1 MVGLELERKNASTR
15 GRLPHLRVPIH
26 PPSMRCESVYAQ
38 LSRHGAAMAQAI
50 SRRPMAS
57 SDPLPTQGDVHA
69 GVPAELAAAGFEDP
83 EEIGRGGFGV
93 VYRCSQPELD
103 RVVAVKVLT
112 ADLEPDN
119 LERFVREQ
127 VAMGKLSGHP
137 NIVTIF
143 QVGTTATG
151 RPFIVMQYHPH
162 GSLEA
167 KIHDNGP
174 VGWADTL
181 HIGVKVA
188 GALET
193 AHRRGTVHRDV
204 KPANILLT
212 EYGEPQ
218 LTDFGIARIIG
229 GFETGDG
236 AVMGSPAY
244 TAPEVLLGQQPDVT
258 SDIYSLAS
266 TLFCTGTGHAVFE
279 RRKGEQMVAQ
289 FLRITKHPMPSLRD
303 SGLPADVCAVIERAM
318 SRDIEDRPATAEAFG
333 EQLRDVQRIHGLPVD
348 DMPVPIPA
356 PTIRYN
362 PPRSL
367 GTPSTSYPARTL
379 TPPAP
384 ATRFQL
390 PVSTKALVARARLID
405 VLRAGHTKK
414 LTVIHGP
421 TGFGKST
428 LAAQWAKQL
437 TAEGVAVAWLTVD
450 HDDNNVVWFLSH
462 LIEAI
467 RAVTP
472 ALATELGEVLEEHGD
487 DAERYVLTSLINDIH
502 DTGTRMTLVI
512 DDWQRVTDPATI
524 GALLYLLVY
533 ASDDLSVVVTSRT
546 QSGLPMSRMRM
557 QDELLEIDATA
568 LRFDVAESKNFLV
581 DLSGLDLDHADVEE
595 LTAKTDGWVAAL
607 QLASLS
613 LRGRDDPVQLIGTM
627 TGRHHAISE
636 FLAEN
641 VLDTL
646 EPSML
651 DFLLATSITERICGD
666 LASALSGVPDG
677 QAMLEQ
683 VEERDLFLHRIDE
696 QWFRYHQ
703 LFSDFLRHRL
713 SRDDPERIVR
723 LHRTAS
729 TWFAEHQMVSEA
741 VDHALTA
748 GDDERAVKL
757 VENDGIDLVANSQM
771 ATLIGLVGKLPPAV
785 VKSDPRLQLALAWAN
800 IVLHRIPAAE
810 QALELMESRLT
821 KSGVSDDEIADLHA
835 EGGVVR
841 GVADLRSDRLAGIDE
856 HIAPCLERRDSQR
869 PFAVGVAA
877 TVATFAAAYRYDLDE
892 VNRIQAWAAPYNE
905 RKGDSFNMVHGLCYR
920 GLAHRLMLDN
930 PTAESCFRRAL
941 RIAKRSG
948 GSHSYTAR
956 LASSALGELLYERGD
971 LEEADRLLD
980 EGYKLGPEG
989 GSVDFK
995 IARYVIAARI
1005 KALQGDRHAAGQR
1018 LDEAIRIAR
1027 ALSLPRLRA
1036 MAEHERTRLGL
1047 PPHPDADPSPATSY
1061 EKRRQPVDAIDE
1073 ITVQFEEASAI
1084 RLLMTADDPESRDLA
1099 CRWAQEWVDRTSSP
1113 NRPQA
1118 LLRARRLL
1126 GASLS
1131 AAGRVDEAK
1140 TTIAGVAAQC
1150 ARLAMLRYLVD
1161 GGPFVAAMLLELQA
1175 DQRAGR
1181 WSPEWPE
1188 IPPDFLDR
1196 AVDAAVAQRV

>member
-1 MVGLELERKNASTR
+1 
-15 GRLPHLRVPIH
+15 
-26 PPSMRCESVYAQ
+26 
-38 LSRHGAAMAQAI
+38 
-50 SRRPMAS
+50 MAS

-69 GVPAELAAAGFEDP
+69 GVPAELVAAGFTDP

-103 RVVAVKVLT
+103 RIVAVKVLT
-112 ADLEPDN
+112 ADLDPDN

-137 NIVTIF
+137 HIVTIF
-143 QVGTTATG
+143 QVGATATG
-151 RPFIVMQYHPH
+151 RPYIVMQYHPH

-174 VGWADTL
+174 VGWADAL
-181 HIGVKVA
+181 HIGVKLA

-193 AHRRGTVHRDV
+193 AHRRETLHRDV

-229 GFETGDG
+229 GFETADG

-244 TAPEVLLGQQPDVT
+244 TAPEVLLGQPPDVT
-258 SDIYSLAS
+258 SDVYSLAS

-279 RRKGEQMVAQ
+279 RRQGEQMVAQ
-289 FLRITKHPMPSLRD
+289 FLRITRHPMPSLRD
-303 SGLPADVCAVIERAM
+303 SGLPTDVCAVIEQAM
-318 SRDIEDRPATAEAFG
+318 SRNIADRPATAEAFG
-333 EQLRDVQRIHGLPVD
+333 EQLRDVQRMHGLPVD

-362 PPRSL
+362 PARSP

-390 PVSTKALVARARLID
+390 PVSTKALVDRSRLLD
-405 VLRAGHTKK
+405 VLRAERDKK

-428 LAAQWAKQL
+428 LAAQWAQL
-437 TAEGVAVAWLTVD
+437 LRAEGVAVAWLTVD
-450 HDDNNVVWFLSH
+450 HDDNNVAWFLSH

-467 RAVTP
+467 RTVTP
-472 ALATELGEVLEEHGD
+472 ALATELGEVLEEHGNE
-487 DAERYVLTSLINDIH
+487 AERYVLSSLINEIH
-502 DTGTRMTLVI
+502 ETGTRMTLVI

-524 GALLYLLVY
+524 AAVRYLLENV
-533 ASDDLSVVVTSRT
+533 APGLNVVVTSRN

-568 LRFDVAESKNFLV
+568 LRFDVAESENFLV
-581 DLSGLDLDHADVEE
+581 DLSGLDLDHSDVEE

-613 LRGRDDPVQLIGTM
+613 LRGRDDPVRLIGTM
-627 TGRHHAISE
+627 TGRHHVISE
-636 FLAEN
+636 FLADN

-651 DFLLATSITERICGD
+651 DFLLATSITERICGE
-666 LASALSGVPDG
+666 LAAELSGVPDG

-683 VEERDLFLHRIDE
+683 VEERDLFLRRIDE

-703 LFSDFLRHRL
+703 LFCDFLRHRL
-713 SRDDPERIVR
+713 GRDEPERVIR
-723 LHRTAS
+723 LHRAAS
-729 TWFAEHQMVSEA
+729 TWFADHHLVSEA
-741 VDHALTA
+741 VDHALAA
-748 GDDERAVKL
+748 GDDQRAVQL
-757 VENDGIDLVANSQM
+757 VEIDGIQLVANSQM
-771 ATLIGLVGKLPPAV
+771 STLIGLVGKLPAV
-785 VKSDPRLQLALAWAN
+785 AVRSHPRLQLALAWAS
-800 IVLHRIPAAE
+800 IVLHRIPDTE
-810 QALELMESRLT
+810 RALAQMDSTLDT
-821 KSGVSDDEIADLHA
+821 SGLHDDEVADMRA
-835 EGGVVR
+835 EAGVVR
-841 GVADLRSDRLAGIDE
+841 GVAALRSDRLAGIDE
-856 HIAPCLERRDSQR
+856 HIAPCLAQPDRLR
-869 PFAVGVAA
+869 PFAVAA
-877 TVATFAAAYRYDLDE
+877 CANVATFAAAYRYDIDE
-892 VNRIQAWAAPYNE
+892 VTRRRAWAAPYLE
-905 RKGDSFNMVHGLCYR
+905 RSRDTFNAVNGLCYA
-920 GLAHRLMLDN
+920 GIGHRLVLDIA
-930 PTAESCFRRAL
+930 TAEKYFRTAL
-941 RIAKRSG
+941 KIAKRSS

-956 LASSALGELLYERGD
+956 LASSLLGELLYERGD
-971 LEEADRLLD
+971 LDEADLLLD
-980 EGYKLGPEG
+980 EGYKMGPEG

-1018 LDEAIRIAR
+1018 LDEAIRVAR
-1027 ALSLPRLRA
+1027 TLSLNRLRA

-1047 PPHPDADPSPATSY
+1047 PPPPDSDAWQPTSY
-1061 EKRRQPVDAIDE
+1061 ESRRQPVDAIDE

-1084 RLLMTADDPESRDLA
+1084 RLLMSADDPTKQELA
-1099 CRWAQEWVDRTSSP
+1099 CRWAQEWVDRTTSP
-1113 NRPQA
+1113 HRPQA

-1140 TTIAGVAAQC
+1140 ATIAIVAAQC
-1150 ARLAMLRYLVD
+1150 AQLGMLRYLVD
-1161 GGPFVAAMLLELQA
+1161 GGPYVAAILAELQV
-1175 DQRAGR
+1175 DQRSGR
-1181 WSPEWPE
+1181 WRPEWPE
-1188 IPPDFLDR
+1188 IPAAFLDQ
-1196 AVDAAVAQRV
+1196 AVNAEVAQRM

>member
-1 MVGLELERKNASTR
+1 
-15 GRLPHLRVPIH
+15 
-26 PPSMRCESVYAQ
+26 
-38 LSRHGAAMAQAI
+38 
-50 SRRPMAS
+50 MAS
-57 SDPLPTQGDVHA
+57 SDPLPTQGDMPA
-69 GVPAELAAAGFEDP
+69 GVPAELVAAGFEDP

-93 VYRCSQPELD
+93 VYRCNQRELD
-103 RVVAVKVLT
+103 RTVAVKVLT
-112 ADLEPDN
+112 AYLEPDN

-137 NIVTIF
+137 HIVSIF

-151 RPFIVMQYHPH
+151 RPYIVMQYHPH
-162 GSLEA
+162 GSLET
-167 KIHDNGP
+167 KVHDNGP
-174 VGWADTL
+174 VGWADAL

-193 AHRRGTVHRDV
+193 AHRRKTLHRDV

-229 GFETGDG
+229 GFETADG

-244 TAPEVLLGQQPDVT
+244 TAPEVLLGQSPDVS
-258 SDIYSLAS
+258 SDVYSLAS

-289 FLRITKHPMPSLRD
+289 FLRITKHPMPTLRD
-303 SGLPADVCAVIERAM
+303 SGLPTDVCAVIEQAM

-333 EQLRDVQRIHGLPVD
+333 EQLRDVQRRHGLPVD
-348 DMPVPIPA
+348 DMPVPISA

-362 PPRSL
+362 PTRSP
-367 GTPSTSYPARTL
+367 GTPSDSYPARMV
-379 TPPAP
+379 TPPTP
-384 ATRFQL
+384 ATRFQQ
-390 PVSTKALVARARLID
+390 PASTKALVDRARLID
-405 VLRAGHTKK
+405 VLREQHKK

-428 LAAQWAKQL
+428 LAAQWAKLL

-472 ALATELGEVLEEHGD
+472 TLATELADVLEEHGD
-487 DAERYVLTSLINDIH
+487 EAERYVLTSLINEIH
-502 DTGTRMTLVI
+502 QSDRRMTLVI
-512 DDWQRVTDPATI
+512 DDWQLVTDPATI
-524 GALLYLLVY
+524 AALRYLLDNV
-533 ASDDLSVVVTSRT
+533 ATGLSVVVTSRS

-557 QDELLEIDATA
+557 QNELLEIDATA
-568 LRFDVAESKNFLV
+568 LRFDVAESRNFLV
-581 DLSGLDLDHADVEE
+581 DLGGLDLDHADVEE

-613 LRGRDDPVQLIGTM
+613 LRGRDDPVRLIGTM

-636 FLAEN
+636 FLVEN

-651 DFLLATSITERICGD
+651 DFLLATSITERISGD
-666 LASALSGVPDG
+666 LATTLTGVPDG

-683 VEERDLFLHRIDE
+683 VEERDLFLRRIDE

-703 LFSDFLRHRL
+703 LFLDFLRHRL
-713 SRDDPERIVR
+713 GRDEPERVAR
-723 LHRTAS
+723 LHRVAS
-729 TWFAEHQMVSEA
+729 TWFAEHRLVREA
-741 VDHALTA
+741 VDHALAA
-748 GDDERAVKL
+748 GDDQRAVQL
-757 VENDGIDLVANSQM
+757 VENDGIYLVANSQM
-771 ATLIGLVGKLPPAV
+771 ATLIGLVGKLPAAV
-785 VKSDPRLQLALAWAN
+785 VHSDPRVQLALGWAN

-810 QALELMESRLT
+810 QALTLMESRLG
-821 KSGVSDDEIADLHA
+821 SCGLNDDEITDLRA

-841 GVADLRSDRLAGIDE
+841 AVADLRSDRLAGIDE
-856 HIAPCLERRDSQR
+856 HIAPCLARRDHLR

-877 TVATFAAAYRYDLDE
+877 NVATFAAAYRYDLDE
-892 VNRIQAWAAPYNE
+892 VNRIQAWAAPYAE
-905 RKGDSFNMVHGLCYR
+905 RNRDNFNIVHGLCYS
-920 GLAHRLMLDN
+920 GLAHRLMLDI
-930 PTAESCFRRAL
+930 PTAEACFRKAL
-941 RIAKRSG
+941 KIAKRSG

-971 LEEADRLLD
+971 LDEAGRLLE

-1005 KALQGDRHAAGQR
+1005 KALQGDRFAAGQR
-1018 LDEAIRIAR
+1018 LDEAAR
-1027 ALSLPRLRA
+1027 VAQALSLNRLRA

-1047 PPHPDADPSPATSY
+1047 APHPGSDPSPPTSY
-1061 EKRRQPVDAIDE
+1061 ELRRQPVDAIDE
-1073 ITVQFEEASAI
+1073 IALQFEEASAI
-1084 RLLMTADDPESRDLA
+1084 RILMDADDPDKRELA
-1099 CRWAQEWVDRTSSP
+1099 CQWAQEWVDRTTTP

-1126 GASLS
+1126 GGSLS
-1131 AAGRVDEAK
+1131 AAGHVDEAK
-1140 TTIAGVAAQC
+1140 ATIAAVAAQC
-1150 ARLAMLRYLVD
+1150 AQLRMLRYLVD
-1161 GGPFVAAMLLELQA
+1161 GGPYVAATLSELRA
-1175 DQRAGR
+1175 DQRSAR
-1181 WSPEWPE
+1181 WQLRWPDV
-1188 IPPDFLDR
+1188 PVDFLDQ
-1196 AVDAAVAQRV
+1196 AINAQVVQRI

>member
-1 MVGLELERKNASTR
+1 
-15 GRLPHLRVPIH
+15 
-26 PPSMRCESVYAQ
+26 
-38 LSRHGAAMAQAI
+38 MAKG
-50 SRRPMAS
+50 
-57 SDPLPTQGDVHA
+57 DPLPTQGDVRA
-69 GVPAELAAAGFEDP
+69 AIGAELVAAGFVHP
-83 EEIGRGGFGV
+83 EEIGSGGFGV
-93 VYRCSQPELD
+93 VYRCNQRALD
-103 RVVAVKVLT
+103 RIVAVKVLT

-137 NIVTIF
+137 HIVSIF
-143 QVGTTATG
+143 QVGTTADG
-151 RPFIVMQYHPH
+151 RPYIVMQYHPH
-162 GSLEA
+162 DSLEA

-174 VGWADTL
+174 VGWADAV
-181 HIGVKVA
+181 HIGVKLA

-193 AHRRGTVHRDV
+193 AHRREILHRDV

-218 LTDFGIARIIG
+218 LTDFGIARVIG
-229 GFETGDG
+229 GFETADG

-244 TAPEVLLGQQPDVT
+244 TAPEVLLGEQPDVT
-258 SDIYSLAS
+258 SDVYSLAS
-266 TLFCTGTGHAVFE
+266 TLFCAGTGHAVFE

-289 FLRITKHPMPSLRD
+289 FLRITRHPIPNLRD
-303 SGLPADVCAVIERAM
+303 CGLPADVCVVIEQAM
-318 SRDIEDRPATAEAFG
+318 SRNAQDRPATAEAFG
-333 EQLRDVQRIHGLPVD
+333 EQLREVQRRHGLPVD
-348 DMPVPIPA
+348 NMPVPIPA
-356 PTIRYN
+356 PAIRYN
-362 PPRSL
+362 PTRSL
-367 GTPSTSYPARTL
+367 GTPSSSYPARTL

-390 PVSTKALVARARLID
+390 PVSTKELVDRARLIQI
-405 VLRAGHTKK
+405 LRVGQSKK

-428 LAAQWAKQL
+428 LAAQWAKVL
-437 TAEGVAVAWLTVD
+437 TAEGVALAWLTVD
-450 HDDNNVVWFLSH
+450 HDDNNVVWFVSH

-487 DAERYVLTSLINDIH
+487 EAERYVLTSLINEIH
-502 DTGTRMTLVI
+502 QSGMRMTLVI
-512 DDWQRVTDPATI
+512 DDWQRVTGPATI
-524 GALLYLLVY
+524 AAMRYLLDNVS
-533 ASDDLSVVVTSRT
+533 AGLTIVVTSRS

-557 QDELLEIDATA
+557 QDELVEIDATA
-568 LRFDVAESKNFLV
+568 LRFDLDESENFLV
-581 DLSGLDLDHADVEE
+581 ELSGLDLDRTDVEE

-613 LRGRDDPVQLIGTM
+613 LRGRDDPVRLIGTM

-651 DFLLATSITERICGD
+651 DFLLATSIPERICGD
-666 LASALSGVPDG
+666 LASALSDVQDG

-683 VEERDLFLHRIDE
+683 VEERDLFLRRIDE

-703 LFSDFLRHRL
+703 LFLDFLRHRL
-713 SRDDPERIVR
+713 RRDQPERVER
-723 LHRTAS
+723 LHRVAS
-729 TWFAEHQMVSEA
+729 TWFAEHRLVSEA
-741 VDHALTA
+741 VDHALAA
-748 GDDERAVKL
+748 GDDQRAVKL

-771 ATLIGLVGKLPPAV
+771 ATLIGLVGKLPPDV
-785 VKSDPRLQLALAWAN
+785 VESDPPLQLALAWAN

-810 QALELMESRLT
+810 RALALMEYGLQSCGLT
-821 KSGVSDDEIADLHA
+821 DDEIADIRA

-841 GVADLRSDRLAGIDE
+841 GVANLRSDRLTGIDE
-856 HIAPCLERRDSQR
+856 HIAPCLARRDRLR

-877 TVATFAAAYRYDLDE
+877 TVATFAAAYHYDLDE
-892 VNRIQAWAAPYNE
+892 VNRIQAWAAPYAEHN
-905 RKGDSFNMVHGLCYR
+905 RDTFNIVHGLCYT
-920 GLAHRLMLDN
+920 GLAHQLMLDIT
-930 PTAESCFRRAL
+930 TAEACFRKAL
-941 RIAKRSG
+941 KIAKRSG

-956 LASSALGELLYERGD
+956 LASSGLGELLYERGD
-971 LEEADRLLD
+971 LDEADRLFE

-995 IARYVIAARI
+995 IFRYVIAARI
-1005 KALQGDRHAAGQR
+1005 KALQGDPRAAGRR
-1018 LDEAIRIAR
+1018 LDEAIRVAR
-1027 ALSLPRLRA
+1027 ALSLNRLRA

-1047 PPHPDADPSPATSY
+1047 PPHPDSDTRPKTSY
-1061 EKRRQPVDAIDE
+1061 ELRRQPVDAIDE

-1084 RLLMTADDPESRDLA
+1084 RLLMAADDPEQKGLA
-1099 CRWAQEWVDRTSSP
+1099 CRWAQEWVDRTTSP

-1126 GASLS
+1126 GATLS
-1131 AAGRVDEAK
+1131 AAGRVDEAN
-1140 TTIAGVAAQC
+1140 TAVATVAAQC
-1150 ARLAMLRYLVD
+1150 AQLGMLRYLVD
-1161 GGPFVAAMLLELQA
+1161 GGPYVAATLSELQTE
-1175 DQRAGR
+1175 QLSGR
-1181 WSPEWPE
+1181 WRPEWPE
-1188 IPPDFLDR
+1188 IPPDFLDQ
-1196 AVDAAVAQRV
+1196 AVNAEVVQRI

>member
-1 MVGLELERKNASTR
+1 
-15 GRLPHLRVPIH
+15 
-26 PPSMRCESVYAQ
+26 
-38 LSRHGAAMAQAI
+38 
-50 SRRPMAS
+50 MAS

-69 GVPAELAAAGFEDP
+69 GVPAELAAAGFVDP

-103 RVVAVKVLT
+103 RTVAVKVLT

-137 NIVTIF
+137 HIVSIF

-151 RPFIVMQYHPH
+151 RPYIVMQYHPH

-167 KIHDNGP
+167 KIHHNGP
-174 VGWADTL
+174 VGWADAL

-193 AHRRGTVHRDV
+193 AHRRDTLHRDV

-244 TAPEVLLGQQPDVT
+244 TAPEVLLGQSPDPT
-258 SDIYSLAS
+258 SDVYSLAS
-266 TLFCTGTGHAVFE
+266 TLFCAGTGHAVFE

-303 SGLPADVCAVIERAM
+303 SGLPTDVCAVIEQAM
-318 SRDIEDRPATAEAFG
+318 SRNVEDRPATAAAFG
-333 EQLRDVQRIHGLPVD
+333 EQLREVQRMHGLPVD

-362 PPRSL
+362 PPRSP
-367 GTPSTSYPARTL
+367 GTPSNSYPARTL

-384 ATRFQL
+384 ATRFQP
-390 PVSTKALVARARLID
+390 PVSSKALVDRARLIRA
-405 VLRAGHTKK
+405 LRAQQNKK

-428 LAAQWAKQL
+428 LAAQWAKLL
-437 TAEGVAVAWLTVD
+437 TADGVAVAWLTVD
-450 HDDNNVVWFLSH
+450 NDDNNVVWFLSH

-472 ALATELGEVLEEHGD
+472 ALASELGAVLEEHGD
-487 DAERYVLTSLINDIH
+487 EAERYVLTSLINEIH
-502 DTGTRMTLVI
+502 DAGTRMTLVI

-524 GALLYLLVY
+524 AALLYLLDY
-533 ASDDLSVVVTSRT
+533 ASDDLTVVVTSRS

-557 QDELLEIDATA
+557 QDQLLEIDATA
-568 LRFDVAESKNFLV
+568 LRFDVAESENFLV
-581 DLSGLDLDHADVEE
+581 DVGGLDLDRADVEE

-613 LRGRDDPVQLIGTM
+613 LRGRDDPVHLIDTM

-636 FLAEN
+636 FLADN

-651 DFLLATSITERICGD
+651 DFLLATSIPEQICAG

-683 VEERDLFLHRIDE
+683 VEERDLFLRRIDE

-703 LFSDFLRHRL
+703 LFLDFLRHRL
-713 SRDDPERIVR
+713 SRDDPARVTR
-723 LHRTAS
+723 LHRAAS
-729 TWFAEHQMVSEA
+729 TWFAENHLVSEA
-741 VDHALTA
+741 VDHALAA
-748 GDDERAVKL
+748 GDDQRAVQL
-757 VENDGIDLVANSQM
+757 VENDGIRLVANSQM
-771 ATLIGLVGKLPPAV
+771 ATLIGLVGKLPSAV

-810 QALELMESRLT
+810 QALSLMESRLET
-821 KSGVSDDEIADLHA
+821 SGLGDDEIADMRA
-835 EGGVVR
+835 DGGVVR

-856 HIAPCLERRDSQR
+856 HIAPCLERRDYLR
-869 PFAVGVAA
+869 PFTVGVAA
-877 TVATFAAAYRYDLDE
+877 NVATFAAAYHYDLDE
-892 VNRIQAWAAPYNE
+892 VNRIQAWAAPYAE
-905 RKGDSFNMVHGLCYR
+905 RHRDTFNTVHGLCYT
-920 GLAHRLMLDN
+920 GLAHQLMLDIA
-930 PTAESCFRRAL
+930 TAEACFRKAL
-941 RIAKRSG
+941 KIAKRSG
-948 GSHSYTAR
+948 GSHSYPAR

-971 LEEADRLLD
+971 LDEAARLLE
-980 EGYKLGPEG
+980 EGYKVGPEG

-995 IARYVIAARI
+995 IFRYVIAARI
-1005 KALQGDRHAAGQR
+1005 KVLQGDRLAAGQR
-1018 LDEAIRIAR
+1018 LDEAIRVAR
-1027 ALSLPRLRA
+1027 SLSLNRLRA

-1047 PPHPDADPSPATSY
+1047 PPHPDSGTWPPASY
-1061 EKRRQPVDAIDE
+1061 ESRRQSVDAIDE

-1084 RLLMTADDPESRDLA
+1084 RLLMAADDPEKRELA
-1099 CRWAQEWVDRTSSP
+1099 CRWAQEWVDRTASP

-1131 AAGRVDEAK
+1131 AAGHIDAAK
-1140 TTIAGVAAQC
+1140 STIATVAAQC
-1150 ARLAMLRYLVD
+1150 AQLGMLRYLVD
-1161 GGPFVAAMLLELQA
+1161 GGPYVAAILAELQA
-1175 DQRAGR
+1175 DQRSGWWR
-1181 WSPEWPE
+1181 PEWPQ
-1188 IPPDFLDR
+1188 IPPDFLTQ
-1196 AVDAAVAQRV
+1196 AVNAEVAQRV

>member
-1 MVGLELERKNASTR
+1 
-15 GRLPHLRVPIH
+15 
-26 PPSMRCESVYAQ
+26 
-38 LSRHGAAMAQAI
+38 
-50 SRRPMAS
+50 MAS
-57 SDPLPTQGDVHA
+57 SDPLPTQADVYA
-69 GVPAELAAAGFEDP
+69 GVPAELVAAGFEDP

-93 VYRCSQPELD
+93 VYRCSEPELD
-103 RVVAVKVLT
+103 RTVAVKVLT

-119 LERFVREQ
+119 VERFVREQ
-127 VAMGKLSGHP
+127 LAMGKLSGHP
-137 NIVTIF
+137 HIVSIF

-151 RPFIVMQYHPH
+151 RPYIVMQYHPH

-174 VGWADTL
+174 VGWADAI

-218 LTDFGIARIIG
+218 LTDFGIARVIG
-229 GFETGDG
+229 GFETADG

-244 TAPEVLLGQQPDVT
+244 TAPEVLLGQTPSVT
-258 SDIYSLAS
+258 SDVYSLAS
-266 TLFCTGTGHAVFE
+266 TLFCAGTGHAVFE
-279 RRKGEQMVAQ
+279 RRQGEQMVAQ
-289 FLRITKHPMPSLRD
+289 FLRITKHPMPNLRE
-303 SGLPADVCAVIERAM
+303 SGLPADVCAVIEQAM
-318 SRDIEDRPATAEAFG
+318 SRNVEDRPATAEAFG
-333 EQLRDVQRIHGLPVD
+333 EQLREVQRMHGLPVD

-362 PPRSL
+362 PPRSA
-367 GTPSTSYPARTL
+367 GTPSGSYPARTM

-390 PVSTKALVARARLID
+390 PVSTKALVDRARLID
-405 VLRAGHTKK
+405 VLRAGRTKK

-428 LAAQWAKQL
+428 IAAQWAKLL

-472 ALATELGEVLEEHGD
+472 ALATELGEVLEEHD
-487 DAERYVLTSLINDIH
+487 DEAERYVLTSLINEIH
-502 DTGTRMTLVI
+502 ETGTRMTLVI

-533 ASDDLSVVVTSRT
+533 ASDDLSVVVTSRS

-613 LRGRDDPVQLIGTM
+613 LRGREDPVRLIDTM

-651 DFLLATSITERICGD
+651 EFLLATSITERICGD

-696 QWFRYHQ
+696 TWFRYHQ

-713 SRDDPERIVR
+713 GRDPERVVR
-723 LHRTAS
+723 LHRAAS
-729 TWFAEHQMVSEA
+729 AWFADRQMVSEA
-741 VDHALTA
+741 VDHALAA
-748 GDDERAVKL
+748 GDDERAVTL
-757 VENDGIDLVANSQM
+757 VENHGIDLVAKSQM
-771 ATLIGLVGKLPPAV
+771 ATLIGLIGKLPSAV
-785 VKSDPRLQLALAWAN
+785 VRSDPRLQLALAWAN

-810 QALELMESRLT
+810 QALDLMEARMT
-821 KSGVSDDEIADLHA
+821 KYGITDEEIADMRA

-856 HIAPCLERRDSQR
+856 HIAPCLERRETQR

-877 TVATFAAAYRYDLDE
+877 TVSTFAAAYHYNLDE
-892 VNRIQAWAAPYNE
+892 VNRIQAWAAPYAE
-905 RKGDSFNMVHGLCYR
+905 RNGDSFNMVHGLCYT
-920 GLAHRLMLDN
+920 GLAHRLMLDI
-930 PTAESCFRRAL
+930 PTAEACFRKAL
-941 RIAKRSG
+941 KIAKRSG

-971 LEEADRLLD
+971 LEEAARLLE
-980 EGYKLGPEG
+980 EGYKVGPEG

-1018 LDEAIRIAR
+1018 LDEAVRVAR
-1027 ALSLPRLRA
+1027 ALSLNRLRA

-1047 PPHPDADPSPATSY
+1047 APLPDADPWPSTSY
-1061 EKRRQPVDAIDE
+1061 ERRRRPVDAIDE

-1084 RLLMTADDPESRDLA
+1084 RVLMGADDQDRKELA

-1113 NRPQA
+1113 ARPQA

-1131 AAGRVDEAK
+1131 AAGHVDGAK
-1140 TTIAGVAAQC
+1140 ATIATVAAQC
-1150 ARLAMLRYLVD
+1150 AQLKMLRYLVD
-1161 GGPFVAAMLLELQA
+1161 GGPYVAAMLSELQA
-1175 DQRAGR
+1175 DQRSGWWR
-1181 WSPEWPE
+1181 PEWPE
-1188 IPPDFLDR
+1188 IPPDFLDE
-1196 AVDAAVAQRV
+1196 AVTASVAQRI

>member
-1 MVGLELERKNASTR
+1 
-15 GRLPHLRVPIH
+15 
-26 PPSMRCESVYAQ
+26 
-38 LSRHGAAMAQAI
+38 
-50 SRRPMAS
+50 MAS

-69 GVPAELAAAGFEDP
+69 GVPAELVAAGFEGP

-103 RVVAVKVLT
+103 RIVAVKVLT
-112 ADLEPDN
+112 ADVDPDN

-137 NIVTIF
+137 HIVNIF

-151 RPFIVMQYHPH
+151 RPYIVMQYHPH

-174 VGWADTL
+174 VGWADAL

-193 AHRRGTVHRDV
+193 AHRRETLHRDV

-244 TAPEVLLGQQPDVT
+244 TAPEVLLGQPPDAT
-258 SDIYSLAS
+258 SDVYSLAS
-266 TLFCTGTGHAVFE
+266 TLFCAGTGHAVFE

-289 FLRITKHPMPSLRD
+289 FLRITQHPMPSLRD
-303 SGLPADVCAVIERAM
+303 SGLPTDVCAVIERAM
-318 SRDIEDRPATAEAFG
+318 SRDTGDRPATAEAFG
-333 EQLRDVQRIHGLPVD
+333 EQLRDVQRMHGLPVD

-362 PPRSL
+362 PPRSP

-390 PVSTKALVARARLID
+390 PVSTKALVDRARLID
-405 VLRAGHTKK
+405 VLRTEQDKK

-428 LAAQWAKQL
+428 LAAQWAKL
-437 TAEGVAVAWLTVD
+437 LRAEGVAVAWLTVD

-487 DAERYVLTSLINDIH
+487 EAERYVLTSLINEIH
-502 DTGTRMTLVI
+502 ETGTRMTLVI

-524 GALLYLLVY
+524 GALKYLLVY
-533 ASDDLSVVVTSRT
+533 ASEDLNVVVTSRN

-568 LRFDVAESKNFLV
+568 LRFDVAESENFLV

-613 LRGRDDPVQLIGTM
+613 LRGRDDPDQLIGTM

-666 LASALSGVPDG
+666 LATELSGVPDG

-683 VEERDLFLHRIDE
+683 VEERDLFLRRIDE

-703 LFSDFLRHRL
+703 LFLDFLRHRL
-713 SRDDPERIVR
+713 GRDEPERVMR
-723 LHRTAS
+723 LHSAAS
-729 TWFAEHQMVSEA
+729 TWFADHHLVSEA
-741 VDHALTA
+741 VDHALKA
-748 GDDERAVKL
+748 GDDQRAVQL
-757 VENDGIDLVANSQM
+757 VVNDGISLVANSQM
-771 ATLIGLVGKLPPAV
+771 ATLIGLVGKLPPAAV
-785 VKSDPRLQLALAWAN
+785 RSHPRLQLALAWAN

-810 QALELMESRLT
+810 QALALVDSTLET
-821 KSGVSDDEIADLHA
+821 SGLSADEIADVRA
-835 EGGVVR
+835 DAGVVR
-841 GVADLRSDRLAGIDE
+841 GVMALRSDRLAGIDE
-856 HIAPCLERRDSQR
+856 HIAPCLARRDWMR
-869 PFAVGVAA
+869 PFAVASAA
-877 TVATFAAAYRYDLDE
+877 NVATFAAAYRYDLDE
-892 VNRIQAWAAPYNE
+892 VNRVQAWGAPYYE
-905 RKGDSFNMVHGLCYR
+905 RSGDAFTVVNGLCFT
-920 GLAHRLMLDN
+920 GLANHLMLEIAA
-930 PTAESCFRRAL
+930 AENCFRKAL

-948 GSHSYTAR
+948 GSHSYPAR
-956 LASSALGELLYERGD
+956 LASSLLGELLYERGD
-971 LEEADRLLD
+971 LDEAERLLE

-1005 KALQGDRHAAGQR
+1005 KALQGDRRAAGQR
-1018 LDEAIRIAR
+1018 LDEAIRVGR
-1027 ALSLPRLRA
+1027 ALSLNRLRA

-1047 PPHPDADPSPATSY
+1047 PPHPDSDAWPPTSY
-1061 EKRRQPVDAIDE
+1061 ESRRQPVDAIDE

-1084 RLLMTADDPESRDLA
+1084 RLLMAADDPEKKELA
-1099 CRWAQEWVDRTSSP
+1099 CRWAQEWVDRTTSP
-1113 NRPQA
+1113 NRPLA
-1118 LLRARRLL
+1118 SLRARRLL
-1126 GASLS
+1126 GACVA
-1131 AAGRVDEAK
+1131 AAGRIDEAK
-1140 TTIAGVAAQC
+1140 TTIATVAAQC
-1150 ARLAMLRYLVD
+1150 AQLGMLRYLVD
-1161 GGPFVAAMLLELQA
+1161 GGPYVAAMLAELQA
-1175 DQRAGR
+1175 DQRSGWWR
-1181 WSPEWPE
+1181 PEWPE
-1188 IPPDFLDR
+1188 IPPDFLDQ
-1196 AVDAAVAQRV
+1196 AVNAEVAQRI

>member
-1 MVGLELERKNASTR
+1 MGN
-15 GRLPHLRVPIH
+15 
-26 PPSMRCESVYAQ
+26 
-38 LSRHGAAMAQAI
+38 
-50 SRRPMAS
+50 

-69 GVPAELAAAGFEDP
+69 GVPAELVAAGFEDP

-93 VYRCSQPELD
+93 VYRCSQPALD
-103 RVVAVKVLT
+103 RTVAVKVLT

-137 NIVTIF
+137 HIVNIF
-143 QVGTTATG
+143 QVGTTASG
-151 RPFIVMQYHPH
+151 RPYIVMQYHPH
-162 GSLEA
+162 GSLDS

-174 VGWADTL
+174 VGWADAL

-193 AHRRGTVHRDV
+193 AHRRETLHRDV

-229 GFETGDG
+229 GFETAEG

-244 TAPEVLLGQQPDVT
+244 TAPEVLLGQPPGVSSDV
-258 SDIYSLAS
+258 YSLAS
-266 TLFCTGTGHAVFE
+266 TLFCAGTGHAVFE

-289 FLRITKHPMPSLRD
+289 FLRITQHPTPNLRD
-303 SGLPADVCAVIERAM
+303 SGLPADVCAVIEQAM
-318 SRDIEDRPATAEAFG
+318 SRNADDRPATAEAFG
-333 EQLRDVQRIHGLPVD
+333 EQLRDVQRRHGLPVD

-362 PPRSL
+362 PTRSL
-367 GTPSTSYPARTL
+367 GTPSSGYPARTL

-384 ATRFQL
+384 ATRFQR
-390 PVSTKALVARARLID
+390 PVSTKALVDRARLID
-405 VLRAGHTKK
+405 VLRAQQNKK

-428 LAAQWAKQL
+428 LAAQWAKLL

-467 RAVTP
+467 RTVAP
-472 ALATELGEVLEEHGD
+472 ALASDLGEVLEEHGD
-487 DAERYVLTSLINDIH
+487 EAERYVLTSLINEIH
-502 DTGTRMTLVI
+502 QSGTRMTLVI

-524 GALLYLLVY
+524 GELLYLLVY
-533 ASDDLSVVVTSRT
+533 APDELTVVVTSRS

-557 QDELLEIDATA
+557 HDELVEIDATA
-568 LRFDVAESKNFLV
+568 LRFDVAESENFLV
-581 DLSGLDLDHADVEE
+581 ELGGLDLDHTDVEE

-613 LRGRDDPVQLIGTM
+613 LRGRDDPVRLIGTM

-683 VEERDLFLHRIDE
+683 VEERDLFLRRIDE

-703 LFSDFLRHRL
+703 LFLDFLRHRL
-713 SRDDPERIVR
+713 SRDDPERVAR
-723 LHRTAS
+723 LHRVAS
-729 TWFAEHQMVSEA
+729 TWFAEHRMVSEA
-741 VDHALTA
+741 VDHALAA
-748 GDDERAVKL
+748 GDEQRAVNL
-757 VENDGIDLVANSQM
+757 VENDGIYLVANSQM
-771 ATLIGLVGKLPPAV
+771 ATLIGLVGKLPPAAV
-785 VKSDPRLQLALAWAN
+785 QSHPRLQLALAWAN
-800 IVLHRIPAAE
+800 IVLHRISAAE
-810 QALELMESRLT
+810 QALASVDSTLDT
-821 KSGVSDDEIADLHA
+821 SGLSADEIADVRA
-835 EGGVVR
+835 DAGVVR
-841 GVADLRSDRLAGIDE
+841 GVVALRSDRLAGIDE
-856 HIAPCLERRDSQR
+856 RIAPCLARRDRMR
-869 PFAVGVAA
+869 PFVVASA
-877 TVATFAAAYRYDLDE
+877 ANVATFAAAYRYDLDE
-892 VNRIQAWAAPYNE
+892 VKRVQAWAAPFYE
-905 RKGDSFNMVHGLCYR
+905 RSGDAFSVVNGLCFT
-920 GLAHRLMLDN
+920 GLANHLMLDN
-930 PTAESCFRRAL
+930 TAAEKCFRKAL
-941 RIAKRSG
+941 KIAKRSG

-956 LASSALGELLYERGD
+956 LASSLLGELLYERGD
-971 LEEADRLLD
+971 LDEAERLLD

-995 IARYVIAARI
+995 IARYVINARI
-1005 KALQGDRHAAGQR
+1005 KALQGDRRAAAQR
-1018 LDEAIRIAR
+1018 LDEATRVAR
-1027 ALSLPRLRA
+1027 ALSLNRLQA
-1036 MAEHERTRLGL
+1036 LAEHERIRLGL
-1047 PPHPDADPSPATSY
+1047 PPHPEFGAMPVTSY
-1061 EKRRQPVDAIDE
+1061 EARRQPVDPMDE
-1073 ITVQFEEASAI
+1073 IAVQFEEASAI
-1084 RLLMTADDPESRDLA
+1084 RLLITEDDSASRELA
-1099 CRWAQEWVDRTSSP
+1099 CRWAQEWVERLAAR

-1126 GASLS
+1126 GACL
-1131 AAGRVDEAK
+1131 AADGRAAEAK
-1140 TTIAGVAAQC
+1140 AMVATVAAQC
-1150 ARLAMLRYLVD
+1150 AQLRMLRYLVD
-1161 GGPFVAAMLLELQA
+1161 GGPNVVATLSALRD

-1181 WSPEWPE
+1181 WREEWPE
-1188 IPPDFLDR
+1188 VPADFLDQ
-1196 AVDAAVAQRV
+1196 ALNAEVVQRV